1 MGGPTDSPEKPTKP
15 VDKANYGS
23 ASRRAGRNLKK
34 PSEFPPPHLGPR
46 FFRNNVVLREA
57 LQQALAD
64 VQSRGAVDPS
74 HATKRSKDNESEV
87 KTLTKPT
94 TLKIRGRK
102 ALQDAEQQIDRGEV
116 AARVHASVMR
126 EIESAIRAGL
136 RPSTLALTQSLITKS
151 PHVVLHCPKLGG
163 NDVLNVVIENLAA
176 TNNADLIRITASDIA
191 DIGGNY
197 LDEPDDNPSQALSLL
212 AYEVYAA
219 LETENGQDHEDDED
233 PEESDEDEQDEPRTS
248 GPFPAAQGFVIQLDP
263 KSLSPIADMF
273 KNRRAAGLP
282 LQRLS
287 DRLRAAMGGPVK
299 DSTREGK
306 LSVFWD
312 ALLNASDAKRAMEG
326 SEKGSDMA
334 KSDQLAISAGLG
346 SRNSSGTSTSMDPTS
361 PATNESLPDYEH
373 TKTSHTLG
381 QDSSHSTSIRSSAL
395 IIQINDYPEIC
406 STNSGSKVIDALHEA
421 LNERRNEG
429 QRVILIGTCASD
441 DHRLAGGRG
450 RKWNMGMG
458 PTRTIMVPAIEHTK
472 GSFKRYHREACLELN
487 IRHLLTMLQRVT
499 RLHERQQSRINA
511 IQHDPKQSRLEAFSS
526 DPKSGLDKFK
536 AQLLEPLSPERARR
550 FCSVLSGIM
559 DDGEAL
565 TTDHLLRACEII
577 EASDEAKEAW
587 IKDEQAKET
596 KPGKGKEKETRRPL
610 RLNEHERRLLPGVID
625 AASIRTTFQEVRA
638 PQETIETLKTLTSL
652 SLRRPDAFTYGVLA
666 TDQIPGVLLYG
677 PPGTGKTLLAK
688 AVAKESG
695 ATVLEVS
702 GAGTYTSHIS
712 FNVNVTLT
720 TAVLIVATDI
730 HDKYVGESEKNI
742 RAIFSLARKLKP
754 CVVFIDEGDALLGSR
769 NDSVNKG
776 THRSVL
782 NQFLREWDGM
792 KELSTFI
799 MVATN
804 RPFDLDEAS
813 LRRLPRRMLVDLPTE
828 KDREEILRIHLKDE
842 QLGPEVSLATLASE
856 TPLYSG
862 SDLKNLA
869 VAAALEC
876 VREEYDTARD
886 ADRDA
891 SEASGS
897 EAPTTS
903 LIDYSNTPNAAIAM
917 PPPPPPTE
925 SPSTPPSPSHIQS
938 NTSFAPSTAPNPP
951 IADLVTSASASS
963 TISTPLE
970 TSSQPNLSSV
980 TQSSTASTPT
990 SALPASF
997 ADARRKINDWIT
1009 ARTSQSPTHND
1020 PSTSDPSDSPPT
1032 QDTCTPLPPANSPP
1046 FQSESPTPEPSP
1058 PRNTDP
1064 QSPAPSSPQNPTPS
1078 SSSSSP
1084 PTPPPPPRRIIHT
1097 RHFSHALQEI
1107 TASISED
1114 MASLN
1119 AIKKF
1124 DAKYGDRRG
1133 RKRRLGGGYGFG
1145 RVEEGEKRVGVR
1157 VEG

>member
-1 MGGPTDSPEKPTKP
+1 MAYDRTLQLNALCDLESDSRVSLVVPLSLGLIRSVVGGMCRILAESEIPIFNYFNVIIQPFPACTAVGVLLPLAARSSCPRHIAHASTILRRTFSSNPRLLEDDNPPSKPETPRNPLADLLSGSTGRPSDALPLEEESGGPTDSPEKPTKP

-64 VQSRGAVDPS
+64 VQSRGPVDPS
-74 HATKRSKDNESEV
+74 HATKRSKDEENEV
-87 KTLTKPT
+87 KTLTKST

-102 ALQDAEQQIDRGEV
+102 ALQENEQQIDRGEV
-116 AARVHASVMR
+116 AARVDASVMR

-136 RPSTLALTQSLITKS
+136 RPSTLALTQSLITKT

-197 LDEPDDNPSQALSLL
+197 LDEPEDSPSQALSLL

-219 LETENGQDHEDDED
+219 LETENGQDHEDDEELD
-233 PEESDEDEQDEPRTS
+233 ESDEDEHEEPRTS

-282 LQRLS
+282 SQRLS
-287 DRLRAAMGGPVK
+287 DRLRAAMGAPVK
-299 DSTREGK
+299 DSTREAK

-334 KSDQLAISAGLG
+334 TGLG
-346 SRNSSGTSTSMDPTS
+346 SRDSLGTSTSMDSTS
-361 PATNESLPDYEH
+361 PATIGSLPDNEH

-429 QRVILIGTCASD
+429 QRVILVGTCASD
-441 DHRLAGGRG
+441 DRRLAEGRG
-450 RKWNMGMG
+450 QKWNTGMG
-458 PTRTIMVPAIEHTK
+458 PTRTIMVPGIEYTK
-472 GSFKRYHREACLELN
+472 GSFKRYHREACVELN
-487 IRHLLTMLQRVT
+487 IRHLLTMLQRII
-499 RLHERQQSRINA
+499 RPHERQQSRINA
-511 IQHDPKQSRLEAFSS
+511 MQHEPKQSRLDAFPS
-526 DPKSGLDKFK
+526 DAKSGLGKFK
-536 AQLLEPLSPERARR
+536 AQLLEPLTPERARR
-550 FCSVLSGIM
+550 FGTVLSGIM
-559 DDGEAL
+559 EDGEGL

-596 KPGKGKEKETRRPL
+596 KPAKGKEKETRRPL

-702 GAGTYTSHIS
+702 GAGTYMSHLW
-712 FNVNVTLT
+712 FNVNVTVSA
-720 TAVLIVATDI
+720 AVLIVAIDI

-769 NDSVNKG
+769 NDTVNKG

-842 QLGPEVSLATLASE
+842 QLGPEVSLANLASE

-869 VAAALEC
+869 VAAALAC
-876 VREEYDTARD
+876 VREECDTARD
-886 ADRDA
+886 AERVM
-891 SEASGS
+891 SEVSGS
-897 EAPTTS
+897 EASTTS
-903 LIDYSNTPNAAIAM
+903 LSDQLNTPNAPIAI
-917 PPPPPPTE
+917 PPPQPTIE
-925 SPSTPPSPSHIQS
+925 SPSTPPSPSPSQS
-938 NTSFAPSTAPNPP
+938 KTSFAPSTAPNPP
-951 IADLVTSASASS
+951 IANLVTSISTSS
-963 TISTPLE
+963 TISTPPE
-970 TSSQPNLSSV
+970 TSSQSDPSSV
-980 TQSSTASTPT
+980 TESSALSTPT

-1009 ARTSQSPTHND
+1009 ART
-1020 PSTSDPSDSPPT
+1020 
-1032 QDTCTPLPPANSPP
+1032 
-1046 FQSESPTPEPSP
+1046 FQSS
-1058 PRNTDP
+1058 
-1064 QSPAPSSPQNPTPS
+1064 
-1078 SSSSSP
+1078 
-1084 PTPPPPPRRIIHT
+1084 
-1097 RHFSHALQEI
+1097 
-1107 TASISED
+1107 
-1114 MASLN
+1114 
-1119 AIKKF
+1119 
-1124 DAKYGDRRG
+1124 
-1133 RKRRLGGGYGFG
+1133 
-1145 RVEEGEKRVGVR
+1145 
-1157 VEG
+1157 